1 MIKKLVSTLGIRSF
15 AAVINLAIAV
25 LLSQYLGPEG
35 KGTQSIILTTISFIL
50 IFANFVGG
58 ATLVYLTPRFKAV
71 LLLVPSYVWTLIMS
85 LVSYG
90 VLRITNLVDGEFV
103 IHICI
108 LAGINSLLSIHSNI
122 LLGKEEID
130 KSNFL
135 VLFQSLLLV
144 MSLLAFFIFTG
155 YRTVEV
161 YVWSL
166 YISLGICFIIST
178 IYLIRCVE
186 LTKMGS
192 IADYKPVIKEMLR
205 LGTQNQAAHI
215 TQLLSFRLSY
225 YILEEYKGA
234 AALGVFSN
242 GISIAESIWL
252 VAKSMALVQYSKVSN
267 TQNRDESARLSIK
280 IAAICLLMS
289 FFLVIPLLLIPAG
302 TYAWIFGTGFEGVK
316 PVIWTLAPGVVV
328 YNIAI
333 ILGHYFS
340 GTGRYYRN
348 TIISTAGLAVSATLY
363 FILIPEFSFSGAGI
377 ATSVSYLF
385 TSALFLWFF
394 SAEYKDWHKEMIPKK
409 RELSSMIKDISG
421 KFRS

>member
-1 MIKKLVSTLGIRSF
+1 MVRKLLSTLGIRTL
-15 AAVINLAIAV
+15 AAVINLAVAV

-58 ATLVYLTPRFKAV
+58 GTLVYLAPRFTAS
-71 LLLVPSYVWTLIMS
+71 LLLAPSYVWTVLMS
-85 LVSYG
+85 LVSYL
-90 VLRITNLVDGEFV
+90 VLRFTHLVESQYV
-103 IHICI
+103 LHICI
-108 LAGINSLLSIHSNI
+108 LAVINSVTSIHSNI
-122 LLGKEEID
+122 LLGKQEVD

-135 VLFQSLLLV
+135 VLLQSLFLV
-144 MSLLAFFIFTG
+144 LSLLAFFVFTG
-155 YRTVEV
+155 YRTVDV
-161 YVWSL
+161 YIWSL
-166 YISLGICFIIST
+166 YISLALCFLIST
-178 IYLIRCVE
+178 IFLLRTV
-186 LTKMGS
+186 KMFGFGNW
-192 IADYKPVIKEMLR
+192 AEYKPVIREMFR
-205 LGTQNQAAHI
+205 LGAQNQAAHI
-215 TQLLSFRLSY
+215 TQMLSFRLSY

-280 IAAICLLMS
+280 ITSICLLMS

-302 TYAWIFGTGFEGVK
+302 AYTWIFGAGFEGVK

-333 ILGHYFS
+333 IIGHYFS

-348 TIISTAGLAVSATLY
+348 TVISTAGLAVSATLY
-363 FILIPEFSFSGAGI
+363 FILIPPFSFSGAGI

-394 SAEYKDWHKEMIPKK
+394 SAEYKDWYREMIPKK
-409 RELSSMIKDISG
+409 SEWKAIVSGLLSKS
-421 KFRS
+421 

>member
-1 MIKKLVSTLGIRSF
+1 MIKKLISTLGIRSF

-58 ATLVYLTPRFKAV
+58 ATLVYLTPRFKAT
-71 LLLVPSYVWTLIMS
+71 LLLIPSYVWTLIMS
-85 LVSYG
+85 LLSYV
-90 VLRITNLVDGEFV
+90 VLISTNLVGSEFV
-103 IHICI
+103 LHICL
-108 LAGINSLLSIHSNI
+108 LAVINSIVSIHSNI
-122 LLGKEEID
+122 LLGKEQID

-144 MSLLAFFIFTG
+144 LSLLAFFLFTG

-161 YVWSL
+161 YIWSL
-166 YISLGICFIIST
+166 YISLGLCFIVST
-178 IYLIRCVE
+178 IYLVQCIE
-186 LTKMGS
+186 LTKVKSS
-192 IADYKPVIKEMLR
+192 IEYKPVIREMFR
-205 LGTQNQAAHI
+205 LGAQNQAAHI

-225 YILEEYKGA
+225 YVLEEYKGA

-280 IAAICLLMS
+280 ITAICLLMS

-302 TYAWIFGTGFEGVK
+302 TYAWIFGEGFEGVK

-333 ILGHYFS
+333 IIGHYFS

-363 FILIPEFSFSGAGI
+363 FILIPLFSFSGAGI

-385 TSALFLWFF
+385 TSMLFLWFL
-394 SAEYKDWHKEMIPKK
+394 SAEYKDWYKEMIPKK
-409 RELSSMIKDISG
+409 SDWKAMLSALVPKS
-421 KFRS
+421 